1 VGRIKRTIYCGGLG
15 EHASVANFQIT
26 FAPFGEIKTIEVPT
40 DHVTGAPRGFGFI
53 EFEEREDA
61 LAAIDN
67 MHRAEAFGRC
77 LNVAHAKPQI
87 IFSKPIWDQPNQ
99 NKFTELANKGR
110 TNNASENNA
119 KKIKT

>member
-1 VGRIKRTIYCGGLG
+1 MAEQEDVGRIKRTIYCGGLG

-61 LAAIDN
+61 LAGNFIENQSKAMI
-67 MHRAEAFGRC
+67 
-77 LNVAHAKPQI
+77 LK
-87 IFSKPIWDQPNQ
+87 FSLD
-99 NKFTELANKGR
+99 FFYFF
-110 TNNASENNA
+110 
-119 KKIKT
+119 KTL